1 MIDRR
6 IALLTEYQNAAYA
19 AHYASV
25 VRRIRE
31 AEAANSPGETA
42 LTDAV
47 ARALF
52 KLMAYKDEYEV
63 ARLLTQ
69 PDFQQ
74 QIRDLWQSAESV
86 SYNLHPPILRSL
98 GLKKKLKLGSWF
110 RGPLWLLARMKGLRG
125 TPVDPFGY
133 ASIRREER
141 ALIAWYRQLVE
152 EVLERV
158 TPENL
163 ALAIEVVCL
172 PDQIRGYE
180 HIKMES
186 IRNVKRLAQEKLAL
200 VRQAPQVPA

>member
-1 MIDRR
+1 
-6 IALLTEYQNAAYA
+6 L
-19 AHYASV
+19 
-25 VRRIRE
+25 
-31 AEAANSPGETA
+31 AEP
-42 LTDAV
+42 V
-47 ARALF
+47 ARYLF

-69 PDFQQ
+69 PDFELY
-74 QIRDLWQSAESV
+74 IRDMWQSAESV
-86 SYNLHPPILRSL
+86 CYNLHPPILRSL

-110 RGPLWLLARMKGLRG
+110 RGPLWLLARMKALRG
-125 TPVDPFGY
+125 TPLDPFGY
-133 ASIRREER
+133 AAIRREER
-141 ALIAWYRQLVE
+141 ALIAWYRNLIA

-163 ALAIEVVCL
+163 TLALEVVCL

-200 VRQAPQVPA
+200 VQEGPQVPA